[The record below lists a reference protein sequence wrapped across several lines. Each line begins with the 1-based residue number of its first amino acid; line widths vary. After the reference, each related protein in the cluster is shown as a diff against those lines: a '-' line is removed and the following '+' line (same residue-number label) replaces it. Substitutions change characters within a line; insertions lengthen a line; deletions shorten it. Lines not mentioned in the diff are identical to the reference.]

1 MYPDSSELTYI
12 CTLSPLFDIHL
23 VGNESHII
31 TIQFEKLKPH
41 HSNNQNNNNNNNSS
55 NSDKNETDVLDGD
68 DEDESDD
75 DYDSDVID
83 DDFLTM
89 PVTVKVLALTLI
101 AENRDFH
108 RGIFLLKCLFTPF
121 VIGAL
126 LLFCVRMY
134 LNDLYIS
141 IPDRLLISVALAQI
155 VQNIPTE
162 ILLSSFSDRP
172 DSVYVKLLDDFGQVF
187 MMVSL
192 ILFWIVYTKDK
203 LAKNEPW
210 ERNTRYYW

>member
-1 MYPDSSELTYI
+1 MNYV
-12 CTLSPLFDIHL
+12 CTLSPLFDIQL
-23 VGNESHII
+23 VNNDSHIV
-31 TIQFEKLKPH
+31 TLTFQRFQ
-41 HSNNQNNNNNNNSS
+41 SNTNFSVR
-55 NSDKNETDVLDGD
+55 NETELFP
-68 DEDESDD
+68 DEDEVDEV
-75 DYDSDVID
+75 DVEGI
-83 DDFLTM
+83 FSV
-89 PVTVKVLALTLI
+89 PIVVNELALTLI
-101 AENRDFH
+101 SESRQFH

-141 IPDRLLISVALAQI
+141 IPDRLLIAVALAQI

-162 ILLSSFSDRP
+162 ILLNSFSDKP
-172 DSVYVKLLDDFGQVF
+172 NSVYLKLLDDFGQIF
-187 MMVSL
+187 LMIAM

-210 ERNTRYYW
+210 ERNTKYYW

>member
-1 MYPDSSELTYI
+1 MTYV
-12 CTLSPLFDIHL
+12 CTLSPLFDIQL
-23 VGNESHII
+23 VNNDSHIV
-31 TIQFEKLKPH
+31 TLTFQRFQ
-41 HSNNQNNNNNNNSS
+41 SNTNFSVR
-55 NSDKNETDVLDGD
+55 NETELFP
-68 DEDESDD
+68 DEDEVDEV
-75 DYDSDVID
+75 DVEDI
-83 DDFLTM
+83 FSV
-89 PVTVKVLALTLI
+89 PIVVNELALTLI
-101 AENRDFH
+101 SESRQFH

-141 IPDRLLISVALAQI
+141 IPDRLLIAVALAQI

-162 ILLSSFSDRP
+162 ILLNSFSDKP
-172 DSVYVKLLDDFGQVF
+172 NSVYLKLLDDFGQIF
-187 MMVSL
+187 LMIAM

-210 ERNTRYYW
+210 ERNTKYYW